1 MNKQQ
6 KAQQRGKQSTRQLM
20 GIDRLTSHGVQTP
33 KGELVFFLI
42 QPDNLSVLPAEEV
55 RGRVLALSEL
65 LRGVQDITLRALDS
79 RESYAKN
86 QSWYMER
93 REKEDNPALRE
104 LLRRDRAHL
113 DEIQTMTA
121 ASREFLMVCRLSK
134 EDGPDREARIAH
146 LAKVISDY
154 RFRVRVAE
162 EQDVK
167 RLLAVYY
174 QQDKTTEYFENIDGE
189 GATVRHEL

>member
-55 RGRVLALSEL
+55 RGRVRALSEL
-65 LRGVQDITLRALDS
+65 LRGVRTITLRALDS
-79 RESYAKN
+79 RESFTRN

-104 LLRRDRAHL
+104 LLRRDRDHL

-121 ASREFLMVCRLSK
+121 ASREFLMVCQLSK

-189 GATVRHEL
+189 GVMYSREC

>member
-55 RGRVLALSEL
+55 RGRVRALSEL
-65 LRGVQDITLRALDS
+65 LRGVRTITLRALDS

-93 REKEDNPALRE
+93 WEKEDNPALRE
-104 LLRRDRAHL
+104 LLRRDRDHL

-189 GATVRHEL
+189 GATDRHEL

>member
-55 RGRVLALSEL
+55 RGRVRALSEL

-104 LLRRDRAHL
+104 LLRRDRDHL

-174 QQDKTTEYFENIDGE
+174 QQDKTTEDFENIDGE
-189 GATVRHEL
+189 GAMDRHEL

>member
-6 KAQQRGKQSTRQLM
+6 KTQQRGKQSTRQLM

-55 RGRVLALSEL
+55 RGRVRALSEL

-104 LLRRDRAHL
+104 LLRRDRDHL

-189 GATVRHEL
+189 GAMDRHEL

>member
-20 GIDRLTSHGVQTP
+20 GIDRLTSHGVQTS

-55 RGRVLALSEL
+55 RGRVRALSEL

-104 LLRRDRAHL
+104 LLRRDRDHL

-174 QQDKTTEYFENIDGE
+174 QQDKTTEYFENIDG
-189 GATVRHEL
+189 GSP

>member
-55 RGRVLALSEL
+55 RGRVRALSEL

-104 LLRRDRAHL
+104 LLRRDRDHL

-189 GATVRHEL
+189 GAMDRHEL